1 MNEKARMK
9 EEKLQKK
16 IEQLSEERESIKEVL
31 NEVLFKLEERKKE
44 IKCHNTISRLMQDPS
59 LSIQEVIHEIV
70 KAIPP
75 SWQFPDFTHASIK
88 LNRQVFNSP
97 GNSKKKYVLT
107 QSIVLEGKQVGEI
120 KVSHNA
126 VVAENRSPFL
136 EEEEELLQAIAE
148 RIGSF
153 LKHKREREL
162 REQNKQKY
170 QILVENINDAIF
182 ETDEKGVLIYVSPQ
196 IEQVTGYTTGE
207 LVGKQFYSNQKHLRG
222 ILKERFEV
230 LQKEGGIKN
239 DYEFLTKTGTPCWV
253 RISSKA
259 KYIDGQF
266 RGALGTV
273 SDISEK
279 KTLELELAKSEWLY
293 RSMMDASPDIV
304 TITDINGQII
314 LTSPKTSEAFGYDSV
329 NYFKGRNIWDFIK
342 SESKEKCNAT
352 FKRLLVGDRI
362 NVAEF
367 KAIKADGKPFYIE
380 VSANLI
386 RNEEGKSHRII
397 IITRDITVRK
407 QAEIQML
414 KLSLAVEQSPA
425 SIVITNVDGDIEYV
439 NPKTCKTTGY
449 TKEELIGKNPRL
461 LKSGETSEGEYE
473 YLWRSISQGETWQGI
488 FHNKRKNGDFYWE
501 SAQITPIKNDEGELL
516 GYFGVKEDITDYKNM
531 QEALLRSE
539 ERFKQ
544 VAEHSQTVIW
554 EVDENGLYT
563 YVGGAVKRVWG
574 YCPEEILG
582 KKHFYDLHP
591 EKGRKEFKRAAFK
604 LFKEKKII
612 TNLENQV
619 IPKDGN
625 PRWMLTNG
633 IPILNK
639 DGQLLGYRGSDLNI
653 NEKRQA
659 DKALKASETML
670 NNAQELAQMGSWEF
684 NIVNNEVNWSKNFYK
699 LMEVSENDRTV
710 SFDYFSDRIHPED
723 KDLLE
728 KELEV
733 LIEQKQAV
741 SEEHRLLMPDGKVK
755 WVENRIVP
763 DFDNRGNLISLKGIN
778 LDITAKKIAEQ
789 ELAKREEKLNETQKI
804 AQICSWQHFLKDNST
819 IWSDNTYDLYQ
830 IDRELVQPS
839 YEYLLKN
846 RIHPDD
852 VHFLVE
858 SVEQIHLEPQELS
871 FDYRIILPGGKI
883 RWMWNEIIP
892 ILENN
897 ELIGLSGINQDITDK
912 KETELAIINQNN
924 RMNATLRAIPDLIF
938 IMRDDGTYLEYYANN
953 EEELILSPSNIVGSN
968 ITDTFPEEAARF
980 HLNKFRECLQ
990 RKELINYNYSIPI
1003 NGSELFFEARISP
1016 VDANSV
1022 LVLARNITSEREQE
1036 VQLKRLSLAVKQSP
1050 VITVITDLK
1059 ANIEYVNPAFEKI
1072 TGYTLAEVLGKNVRV
1087 LQSGETPR
1095 VIYEELW
1102 QTIRAGRSWYGEWK
1116 NKKKSGEKY
1125 WEDVIITPITDDNG
1139 QVVNYLAV
1147 KQDITS
1153 RKQADLEIFNLNQN
1167 LEEKIKQRT
1176 KELEESNSFLK
1187 EEIEKRK
1194 HTEHELTL
1202 SQQNYRNVVENVK
1215 EIIFKTDAEG
1225 NWLFLNQAWEEVT
1238 GFPVDESIGERFVN
1252 YVYPD
1257 DRHRSWK
1264 LFELLIQREKDHSKH
1279 EVRYLT
1285 KDGSYI
1291 WVEVFARLGLDEDNQ
1306 IIGTYGTL
1314 QDITVRKRAENFE
1327 REVLDLSANFT
1338 GISFNEI
1345 DGALNVALER
1355 IGQFLTADRAYI
1367 FELNN
1372 AQDSMNNT
1380 YEWCN
1385 LGVVPEISNLKDIPV
1400 DIFPMWMKQLKSGN
1414 AIIIPSVANLPESWH
1429 VEKAILESQG
1439 IQSLVVLPMYEEER
1453 LIGFVGL
1460 DLVKHQREFLEIEI
1474 KILNVWGTMLSNL
1487 VYRKQTEFLLEQTR
1501 QNHETFYNTVDDFLY
1516 ILNDEWKIIDMNLS
1530 MCNRLGYLK
1539 EELQNRPIGSLLL
1552 EEQGQQV
1559 ESIFDS
1565 LLEGQMDYCT
1575 IPMVTKGG
1583 KKIPIETKLKRGFWD
1598 EQAVVFG
1605 ASKDISKL
1613 RLSEEKF
1620 STAFHSNS
1628 GLMSISD
1635 LESGCYL
1642 DVNNA
1647 FLEAVEFS
1655 REELIGRKGTEL
1667 GLFPDSGFEVRKF
1680 DKIKKEK
1687 SIRKYEV
1694 NWRTKSGEIRVGL
1707 LSADTIFIGDRKCM
1721 LSVTID
1727 ITERKRAEEEASK
1740 ARIEAEEANRAK
1752 SEFLSRMSHE
1762 LRTPM
1767 NSILGFGQLL
1777 EMGKLDGPQKRG
1789 VKHIM
1794 QSGRH
1799 LLNLINEVLDISR
1812 IEAGRLELSIEP
1824 VSLENVIYEM
1834 IDLVQPQ
1841 VEKNNLNLTFVVTES
1856 SRLCVKVDRQR
1867 FKQIILNI
1875 VNNAVKYNRK
1885 GGSVTIE
1892 TEKVN
1897 QRGQTAIR
1905 ILVRDTG
1912 LGIAEEDI
1920 DKLFTPFERIGAEKT
1935 STEGTGLGLA
1945 VVKKLTEA
1953 MAGNVGLTSKEG
1965 EGSTFWVE
1973 FPLANTKGKCIKEQ
1987 DEGATTIA
1995 ENSTVQG
2002 KALYIEDDSSNI
2014 ELVREL
2020 LEKQRPNIELVTC
2033 QNGAAALELALTHK
2047 PNIIFMAN
2055 HLPGLSGDEVIKQLG
2070 ENEKVADIPVVVISA
2085 DAMPKQIIK
2094 MLQLGAKDYLTKP
2107 LDISAFL
2114 RVLDRFLE
2122 AEKEDSKG
2130 R

>member
-9 EEKLQKK
+9 EEKLQQE

-59 LSIQEVIHEIV
+59 LSILEVIHEIV
-70 KAIPP
+70 KVIPP
-75 SWQFPDFTHASIK
+75 SWQFPDHTHASIR
-88 LNRQVFNSP
+88 LNGQVFSSSEE
-97 GNSKKKYVLT
+97 SKPTYELK
-107 QSIVLEGKQVGEI
+107 QPIVLDGSQLGEI

-126 VVAENRSPFL
+126 VVAENRTPFL
-136 EEEEELLQAIAE
+136 EEEEELLHAIAE

-153 LKHKREREL
+153 LKYEREREL

-182 ETDEKGVLIYVSPQ
+182 ETDEKGILTYVSPQ
-196 IEQVTGYTTGE
+196 IEQVTGYTPDE
-207 LVGKQFYSNQKHLRG
+207 LVGQWFYSKQKHLRG
-222 ILKERFEV
+222 ILEERFEV

-239 DYEFLTKTGTPCWV
+239 DYEFLTKKGTTCWV

-259 KYIDGQF
+259 KYVNGQF
-266 RGALGTV
+266 QGALGTV
-273 SDISEK
+273 SDVSGK
-279 KTLELELAKSEWLY
+279 KKLEQELAKSEELY

-304 TITDINGQII
+304 TIADIHGQII
-314 LTSPKTSEAFGYDSV
+314 LTSPKTSEVFGYDSV
-329 NYFKGRNIWDFIK
+329 NYFIGHNIWDFIK
-342 SESKEKCNAT
+342 SESTEKCKAT
-352 FKRLLVGDRI
+352 FKHLLVG
-362 NVAEF
+362 NHLKVAEF
-367 KAIKADGKPFYIE
+367 KAIKADGSLFFIE

-386 RNEEGKSHRII
+386 RNETGKPHRII
-397 IITRDITVRK
+397 LITRDITIRK
-407 QAEIQML
+407 QSEEQML
-414 KLSLAVEQSPA
+414 KLSLALEQSPA
-425 SIVITNVDGDIEYV
+425 SVVITNVDGDIEYV
-439 NPKTCKTTGY
+439 NPKTCRTTGY
-449 TKEELIGKNPRL
+449 TKDELIGKNPRI
-461 LKSGETSEGEYE
+461 LKSGETSEDEYE

-516 GYFGVKEDITDYKNM
+516 GYFGVKEDVTDYKNM

-544 VAEHSQTVIW
+544 VAAHSQTVVW

-574 YCPEEILG
+574 YHPEEIVG

-591 EKGRKEFKRAAFK
+591 EKGRKEFKGAAFK
-604 LFKEKKII
+604 VFKEKA
-612 TNLENQV
+612 TFSNLENQIV
-619 IPKDGN
+619 TKDGDVL
-625 PRWMLTNG
+625 WMLTNG
-633 IPILNK
+633 IPVFNK
-639 DGQLLGYRGSDLNI
+639 RGSLIGYRGSDLNI
-653 NEKRQA
+653 DEQKKS

-684 NIVNNEVNWSKNFYK
+684 NITNNEVNWSKNFYK
-699 LMEVSENDRTV
+699 LMEVSETDRNV

-723 KDLLE
+723 KGLLDR
-728 KELEV
+728 ELEV
-733 LIEQKQAV
+733 LVEQKQAV
-741 SEEHRLLMPDGKVK
+741 SQEHRLLMPDGKVK

-763 DFDNRGNLISLKGIN
+763 DFDNRGNLVALKGIN
-778 LDITAKKIAEQ
+778 LDITAKKKAEQ
-789 ELAKREEKLNETQKI
+789 ELARREEKLNETQKI
-804 AQICSWQHFLKDNST
+804 AQICSWEHSFKDNT
-819 IWSDNTYDLYQ
+819 TKWSDNTYELYQ

-852 VHFLVE
+852 IHLFTE
-858 SVEQIHLEPQELS
+858 SVEQVQLNPQEFS
-871 FDYRIILPGGKI
+871 YDYRIILPGGEI
-883 RWMWNEIIP
+883 RWMR
-892 ILENN
+892 N
-897 ELIGLSGINQDITDK
+897 ELFPDLEDNKLVGLRGINQDITDK
-912 KETELAIINQNN
+912 KKTELAITNQNN
-924 RMNATLRAIPDLIF
+924 RMNAALRAIPDLIF
-938 IMRDDGTYLEYYANN
+938 IMKDDGTYLEYYANK
-953 EEELILSPSNIVGSN
+953 EEELLLPPEDVVGSN
-968 ITDTFPEEAARF
+968 IADAFPEEAARF
-980 HLNKFRECLQ
+980 HLGKFRECLQ
-990 RKELINYNYSIPI
+990 RKELINYNYSIPV
-1003 NGSELFFEARISP
+1003 NGAELFFEARISP

-1095 VIYEELW
+1095 SIYDDLW
-1102 QTIRAGRSWYGEWK
+1102 KTIKAGRSWHGEWK
-1116 NKKKSGEKY
+1116 NRKKNGEKY
-1125 WEDVIITPITDDNG
+1125 WEDVIITPITDDNR
-1139 QVVNYLAV
+1139 QVMNYLAV
-1147 KQDITS
+1147 KQDVTD
-1153 RKQADLEIFNLNQN
+1153 RKKADLEIFNLNQN

-1176 KELEESNSFLK
+1176 KELEKSNRVLK

-1194 HTEHELTL
+1194 KTEHELTL

-1225 NWLFLNQAWEEVT
+1225 NWMFLNQAWEEIT
-1238 GFPVDESIGERFVN
+1238 GFPVDESIGERFMN

-1257 DRHRSWK
+1257 DRQRNWD
-1264 LFELLIQREKDHSKH
+1264 LFEPLIQREKDHCKH

-1291 WVEVFARLGLDEDNQ
+1291 WLEVFARLGLDEDNQ

-1367 FELNN
+1367 FEIDS
-1372 AQDSMNNT
+1372 AQDSMSNT
-1380 YEWCN
+1380 YEWCTQ
-1385 LGVVPEISNLKDIPV
+1385 GVAPEISNLKDIPV
-1400 DIFPMWMKQLKSGN
+1400 DIFPMWMEQLNQGN
-1414 AIIIPSVANLPESWH
+1414 AIIIPSVSDMPESWH
-1429 VEKAILESQG
+1429 AEKAILEPQG

-1460 DLVKHQREFLEIEI
+1460 DLVKHQREFLDIEI
-1474 KILNVWGTMLSNL
+1474 KILNIWGTMLSNL

-1539 EELQNRPIGSLLL
+1539 EELQNRPIRSLLM
-1552 EEQGQQV
+1552 EEQGQLV
-1559 ESIFDS
+1559 ENIFDS
-1565 LLEGQMDYCT
+1565 LLEGQTDYCT

-1598 EQAVVFG
+1598 GQAVVFG

-1628 GLMSISD
+1628 GLMAISD
-1635 LESGCYL
+1635 LESGRYL

-1655 REELIGRKGTEL
+1655 REELIGRQSVEL
-1667 GLFPDSGFEVRKF
+1667 DLFPDPAFQARIL
-1680 DKIKKEK
+1680 DKVQTEN
-1687 SIRKYEV
+1687 SIRKYEM
-1694 NWRTKSGEIRVGL
+1694 NWKTKSGTIRIGL

-1727 ITERKRAEEEASK
+1727 ITDRKKAEEEASK

-1777 EMGKLDGPQKRG
+1777 EMGKLDGPQERG

-1841 VEKNNLNLTFVVTES
+1841 VEKNNLNLKFAVTES

-1875 VNNAVKYNRK
+1875 INNAVKYNK
-1885 GGSVTIE
+1885 EGGSVTIE

-1905 ILVRDTG
+1905 VLVRDTG

-1935 STEGTGLGLA
+1935 RTEGTGLGLA

-1953 MAGNVGLTSKEG
+1953 MAGNVGLTSKKG

-1973 FPLANTKGKCIKEQ
+1973 FPVASTRGKCTRESKEGSLSI
-1987 DEGATTIA
+1987 E
-1995 ENSTVQG
+1995 EKSTVEG

-2047 PNIIFMAN
+2047 PDIVFMAN

-2122 AEKEDSKG
+2122 NGEAGK
-2130 R
+2130 

>member
-1 MNEKARMK
+1 MNDKARMT
-9 EEKLQKK
+9 EEKLQMK
-16 IEQLSEERESIKEVL
+16 IQQLSEEQESLKEVL

-44 IKCHNTISRLMQDPS
+44 IECHNAISRLMQTPS
-59 LSIQEVIHEIV
+59 LSIEEVIQEIV
-70 KAIPP
+70 KVVPQ

-88 LNRQVFNSP
+88 LNGQVFNSS
-97 GNSKKKYVLT
+97 GNSKKTYVLT
-107 QSIVLEGKQVGEI
+107 QPIVLEGRQLGEI

-126 VVAENRSPFL
+126 VVVKNRTPFL
-136 EEEEELLQAIAE
+136 VEEEVLLKAIAE
-148 RIGSF
+148 RISSF
-153 LKHKREREL
+153 IKYEREREL
-162 REQNKQKY
+162 QEQNKQKY

-182 ETDEKGVLIYVSPQ
+182 ETDENGVLTYVSPQ
-196 IEQVTGYTTGE
+196 IEQVTGYTPSE
-207 LVGKQFYSNQKHLRG
+207 LVGQLFYSKQEHLRG
-222 ILKERFEV
+222 ILEERFRV
-230 LQKEGGIKN
+230 LQKKGGIKN
-239 DYEFLTKTGTPCWV
+239 DYEFLTKTGTTCWV

-266 RGALGTV
+266 CGALGTV

-279 KTLELELAKSEWLY
+279 KKLELELTKSEWLY

-304 TITDINGQII
+304 TIADIHGQII
-314 LTSPKTSEAFGYDSV
+314 LTSPKTLEVFGHDSV
-329 NYFKGRNIWDFIK
+329 DYFTGRNVWDFIK
-342 SESKEKCNAT
+342 SESKEKCEAT
-352 FKRLLVGDRI
+352 FKCLLVGDRI
-362 NVAEF
+362 NVVEF
-367 KAIKADGKPFYIE
+367 KAIKSDGTTFYIE

-386 RNEEGKSHRII
+386 RNEEGKPHRII
-397 IITRDITVRK
+397 IITRDITARK
-407 QAEIQML
+407 QAENQML

-425 SIVITNVDGDIEYV
+425 SIVITNIDGDIEYV
-439 NPKTCKTTGY
+439 NPKTCQTTGY
-449 TKEELIGKNPRL
+449 AADELIGKNPRI
-461 LKSGETSEGEYE
+461 LKSGETSEDEYE
-473 YLWRSISQGETWQGI
+473 YLWRSISHGETWQGI

-501 SAQITPIKNDEGELL
+501 SAQITPIKNDAGELL
-516 GYFGVKEDITDYKNM
+516 GYFGVKEDVTDYKNI

-544 VAEHSQTVIW
+544 VAEHSQTVVW

-574 YCPEEILG
+574 YLPEEIVG

-604 LFKEKKII
+604 FFKDKKII

-619 IPKDGN
+619 VPKDGD

-633 IPILNK
+633 IPILDK
-639 DGQLLGYRGSDLNI
+639 EGQFLGYRGSDLNI
-653 NEKRQA
+653 NEKKQA

-684 NIVNNEVNWSKNFYK
+684 NIINNEVNWSKNFYK
-699 LMEVSENDRTV
+699 LMEVTENDRTV

-723 KDLLE
+723 KGLLDE
-728 KELEV
+728 ELET
-733 LIEQKQAV
+733 LIEQKKATSQQ
-741 SEEHRLLMPDGKVK
+741 HRLLMPDGKVK

-763 DFDNRGNLISLKGIN
+763 DFDSRGNLIALKGIN
-778 LDITAKKIAEQ
+778 LDITAKKMVEQ
-789 ELAKREEKLNETQKI
+789 ELVKREEKLYEAQKL
-804 AQICSWQHFLKDNST
+804 AQICSWEHSFKDHST

-830 IDRELVQPS
+830 IDRKLVQPS
-839 YEYLLKN
+839 YEYILEN

-852 VHFLVE
+852 VHFFVE
-858 SVEQIHLEPQELS
+858 SVEQIHQDPQELS
-871 FDYRIILPGGKI
+871 YDSRIVLPGGEI
-883 RWMWNEIIP
+883 RWMTNEIVP
-892 ILENN
+892 VLENG
-897 ELIGLSGINQDITDK
+897 ELVGLSGINQDITDK
-912 KETELAIINQNN
+912 KETELAITNQNN
-924 RMNATLRAIPDLIF
+924 RMNAALRAIPDLIF
-938 IMRDDGTYLEYYANN
+938 IMRDDGTYLEYYANK
-953 EEELILSPSNIVGSN
+953 EEELLLSPGNIVGSN
-968 ITDTFPEEAARF
+968 IADAFPAEAARF
-980 HLNKFRECLQ
+980 HLDKFRECLR

-1016 VDANSV
+1016 VDNHSV

-1036 VQLKRLSLAVKQSP
+1036 VLLKRLSLAVKQSP

-1059 ANIEYVNPAFEKI
+1059 ANVEYVNPVFERI
-1072 TGYTLAEVLGKNVRV
+1072 TGYSLAEIIGKNVRI

-1095 VIYEELW
+1095 AVYNEMW
-1102 QTIRAGRSWYGEWK
+1102 KTIKAGTSWHGEWK
-1116 NKKKSGEKY
+1116 NRKKNGEKY
-1125 WEDVIITPITDDNG
+1125 WEDVIITPITDDDG
-1139 QVVNYLAV
+1139 QVMNYLAV
-1147 KQDITS
+1147 KQDVTD
-1153 RKQADLEIFNLNQN
+1153 RKKADLEIFNLNQN

-1176 KELEESNSFLK
+1176 KELEKSNRVLK

-1194 HTEHELTL
+1194 KTEHELTL

-1215 EIIFKTDAEG
+1215 EIIFKTDLEG
-1225 NWLFLNQAWEEVT
+1225 NWLFLNQAWEEIT
-1238 GFPVDESIGERFVN
+1238 GFTVDESIGERFMN

-1257 DRHRSWK
+1257 DRQRNWE
-1264 LFELLIQREKDHSKH
+1264 LFEPLIQQEKAHCKH

-1367 FELNN
+1367 FEIDNTQALM
-1372 AQDSMNNT
+1372 SNT

-1385 LGVVPEISNLKDIPV
+1385 HGVLPEISNLKDIPV

-1429 VEKAILESQG
+1429 AEKAILEPQG

-1474 KILNVWGTMLSNL
+1474 KILNIWGTMLSNL

-1539 EELQNRPIGSLLL
+1539 EELQNRPIKSLLL
-1552 EEQGQQV
+1552 EEQEQQV
-1559 ESIFDS
+1559 ENIFDS
-1565 LLEGQMDYCT
+1565 LLEGQTDYCT

-1583 KKIPIETKLKRGFWD
+1583 NKIPVETKLKRGFWD
-1598 EQAVVFG
+1598 GQSVVFG

-1628 GLMSISD
+1628 GLMAISD
-1635 LESGCYL
+1635 IENGLYL

-1655 REELIGRKGTEL
+1655 REELIGKKGTEL
-1667 GLFPDSGFEVRKF
+1667 GLFPDPGFEARIL
-1680 DKIKKEK
+1680 DKVEKEK

-1694 NWRTKSGEIRVGL
+1694 NWRTKSGVIRIGL

-1777 EMGKLDGPQKRG
+1777 EMGELKEPQKRG

-1794 QSGRH
+1794 QSGKH

-1824 VSLENVIYEM
+1824 VSLENAIYEI

-1841 VEKNNLNLTFVVTES
+1841 VERNSLNLRFVVSES
-1856 SRLCVKVDRQR
+1856 SRMCVMVDRQR
-1867 FKQIILNI
+1867 FKQIMLNL
-1875 VNNAVKYNRK
+1875 VNNAIKYNK
-1885 GGSVTIE
+1885 SEGSATIE
-1892 TEKVN
+1892 T
-1897 QRGQTAIR
+1897 QRIGKGPKKMIR
-1905 ILVRDTG
+1905 IFVRDTG
-1912 LGIAEEDI
+1912 PGISEEDI
-1920 DKLFTPFERIGAEKT
+1920 EKLFTPFERIGAEKT
-1935 STEGTGLGLA
+1935 RTEGTGLGLA

-1953 MAGNVGLTSKEG
+1953 MAGRVGLTSKKG

-1973 FPLANTKGKCIKEQ
+1973 FPLGNTKGKCIKEQ
-1987 DEGATTIA
+1987 SEEATTIA
-1995 ENSTVQG
+1995 ENSTIRG
-2002 KALYIEDDSSNI
+2002 KALYVEDDSSNV

-2020 LEKQRPNIELVTC
+2020 LENQRPNIELVSC
-2033 QNGAAALELALTHK
+2033 GNGAEALNIALMHK
-2047 PNIIFMAN
+2047 PDIIFMVN
-2055 HLPGLSGDEVIKQLG
+2055 HLSGLSGG
-2070 ENEKVADIPVVVISA
+2070 ELLRQFGANEKLAGVPVVVISA

-2107 LDISAFL
+2107 LDILAFL

-2122 AEKEDSKG
+2122 NGEAGK
-2130 R
+2130 